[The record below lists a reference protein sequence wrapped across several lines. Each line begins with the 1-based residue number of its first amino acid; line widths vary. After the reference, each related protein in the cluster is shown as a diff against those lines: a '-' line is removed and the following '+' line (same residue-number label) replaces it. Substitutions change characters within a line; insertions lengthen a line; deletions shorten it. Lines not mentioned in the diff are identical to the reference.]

1 MNISTI
7 SALALLA
14 AVAVTSPAFAQD
26 KAPLILSDTQM
37 DSVTAGFTLTAD
49 LSATATGTTALTS
62 TNGAMHLGTANI
74 LLVDDNPKT
83 GLKLTGQSDAA
94 IGFGGGE
101 AVAQGADASCTAKTI
116 LVGAIAYRDQIAA
129 ATTTPTSAICTC
141 AALAISL
148 IPH

>member
-1 MNISTI
+1 MNISTV

-14 AVAVTSPAFAQD
+14 AVAAASPALAQD

-37 DSVTAGFTLTAD
+37 DSVTAGFTMTAD
-49 LSATATGTTALTS
+49 LGATAAGPTAMTSTTGT
-62 TNGAMHLGTANI
+62 MRLGTANI
-74 LLVDDNPKT
+74 LLVDDNPKS
-83 GLKLTGQSDAA
+83 GLKLTGQSEAS

-101 AVAQGADASCTAKTI
+101 AVARGNDASCTAKTI
-116 LVGAIAYRDQIAA
+116 LVGPLAYRDQIAG

-148 IPH
+148 IPR